1 MEALRCGLWVEE
13 EVAPDEEEVEEECL
27 LVPLVMV
34 PGRTLARLRLLPDRV
49 TVFSS

>member
-1 MEALRCGLWVEE
+1 MEALRCGLWAEE
-13 EVAPDEEEVEEECL
+13 EVAPEDEVEEECL

-49 TVFSS
+49 TVVSS

>member
-13 EVAPDEEEVEEECL
+13 EVAPEEEVEVECL

-34 PGRTLARLRLLPDRV
+34 PGRTLTRLRLLPDRE
-49 TVFSS
+49 TVLSS